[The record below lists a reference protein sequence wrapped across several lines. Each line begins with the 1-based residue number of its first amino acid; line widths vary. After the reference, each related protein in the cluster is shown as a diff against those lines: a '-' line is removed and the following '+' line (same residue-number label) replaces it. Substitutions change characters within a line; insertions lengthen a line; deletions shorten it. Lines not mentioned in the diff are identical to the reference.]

1 MLFLAH
7 PLSHGCLA
15 LVLKVGPGN
24 RGISITWELARAKKS
39 DLLGQK
45 LWGGA
50 RQSVF

>member
-1 MLFLAH
+1 MLLLVH

-24 RGISITWELARAKKS
+24 GSITITWELARATKS

-45 LWGGA
+45 RWGGA